1 MSSEEEAL
9 LHYLSCF
16 HKPIS
21 LSILAELT
29 ATELPVWTELIEPLS
44 ERAIVSIVE
53 EGELSWFNSAK
64 QLVAMYFTIF
74 FRQLDGGSSTN
85 KLRKKLEETFRRFD
99 GPSSL

>member
-29 ATELPVWTELIEPLS
+29 ATELPVLTELVEPLS
-44 ERAIVSIVE
+44 EKR
-53 EGELSWFNSAK
+53 
-64 QLVAMYFTIF
+64 
-74 FRQLDGGSSTN
+74 SSQ
-85 KLRKKLEETFRRFD
+85 
-99 GPSSL
+99 S

>member
-29 ATELPVWTELIEPLS
+29 ATELPVLIELVEPLS

-53 EGELSWFNSAK
+53 EGEDLSVQFCKHW
-64 QLVAMYFTIF
+64 
-74 FRQLDGGSSTN
+74 
-85 KLRKKLEETFRRFD
+85 
-99 GPSSL
+99 

>member
-1 MSSEEEAL
+1 MERNENLEPLPDIIQAYLSQELGDMSSEEEAL

-29 ATELPVWTELIEPLS
+29 ATELPVLTELIEPLS

-53 EGELSWFNSAK
+53 EDEALF
-64 QLVAMYFTIF
+64 
-74 FRQLDGGSSTN
+74 GSIPASN
-85 KLRKKLEETFRRFD
+85 W
-99 GPSSL
+99 

>member
-29 ATELPVWTELIEPLS
+29 ATELPVLTELVEPLS

-53 EGELSWFNSAK
+53 EGEALMVQFCK
-64 QLVAMYFTIF
+64 QLVAMYFYHLLSPA
-74 FRQLDGGSSTN
+74 RRRSSTN
-85 KLRKKLEETFRRFD
+85 KLRKNWRKLRRCD